1 MEINAITGSIVVQP
15 RSSPQNAERTPT
27 RTTANREVEND
38 ISAGEKELFTALVK
52 RLEESN
58 ITSIEVSLNINVIK
72 ANLGNLLT
80 TSLGRSETETL
91 ESLFTDSRISE
102 EANLATVNVRER
114 YISALIAAGTDT
126 NSIFGGTDN
135 SINPFSTNQNDGSQ
149 LLLNL
154 LTEELGTPRDEATA
168 ILNTLQSQPFQTVA

>member
-15 RSSPQNAERTPT
+15 LSSPQNAERIPT
-27 RTTANREVEND
+27 QTTANREAQAD
-38 ISAGEKELFTALVK
+38 IFAGQKELFTALVK

-58 ITSIEVSLNINVIK
+58 ISTDEISLNINVIK

-80 TSLGRSETETL
+80 TVLGNSETETIA
-91 ESLFTDSRISE
+91 SLFTDGRISD
-102 EANLATVNVRER
+102 EANLATVEVRER
-114 YISALIAAGTDT
+114 YISALITAGID
-126 NSIFGGTDN
+126 SGSLFGGTDN

-154 LTEELGTPRDEATA
+154 LIEELGTPREEATA
-168 ILNTLQSQPFQTVA
+168 ILNTLKSQPFQTVA